1 MDALWKWWHQ
11 CWLFLGWVKQLLQC
25 FLGSRWLGYY
35 SMSELN
41 IPSNTQTFGSC
52 GRLLHICLSLTK
64 NPVQQVWNS
73 ERTVFYAF
81 FGFSPLGQSPTFT
94 HLSRW
99 PRWRPDPVQRPSPAK
114 RRHKMNQKWAE
125 TFAHLFTSFEAN
137 SAIICGQQ
145 VCRIIQNSRLLG
157 LQVRLDQFS
166 SIGMVW
172 MAICHDLSHLFC
184 TVLCWM
190 PPWQRYRCLLW
201 ISLNVFVQIAALNV
215 LPPCPCF
222 VCPPFV
228 VFLFVSAVLGCVSFA
243 LLTNLAIS
251 SVVSAVLI
259 RRLLPLEKSTFARS
273 LFVWNLRGIILAV
286 LFAWF
291 AQQPQTWEEYQFLSF
306 LSFSIYGLERNSGI
320 WFASF
325 FNVSWWNIILIH
337 SVEFITCI
345 YYIYIYYLVSYYTKY
360 TGKIS
365 IPYDLFNQK
374 D

>member
-1 MDALWKWWHQ
+1 MKFWKD
-11 CWLFLGWVKQLLQC
+11 C
-25 FLGSRWLGYY
+25 
-35 SMSELN
+35 
-41 IPSNTQTFGSC
+41 
-52 GRLLHICLSLTK
+52 
-64 NPVQQVWNS
+64 
-73 ERTVFYAF
+73 FYAF

-94 HLSRW
+94 HLS
-99 PRWRPDPVQRPSPAK
+99 RWRPDPVQRPSPAK
-114 RRHKMNQKWAE
+114 RRHKMNQKWTE

-166 SIGMVW
+166 SIRMVW
-172 MAICHDLSHLFC
+172 MATGVDLSWFVSL
-184 TVLCWM
+184 VLHRAWM
-190 PPWQRYRCLLW
+190 PPWQRWCLLCCAKC
-201 ISLNVFVQIAALNV
+201 LAALPM
-215 LPPCPCF
+215 LRCF
-222 VCPPFV
+222 VCPPGAV

-291 AQQPQTWEEYQFLSF
+291 AQQLQTWEEYQFLSF

-325 FNVSWWNIILIH
+325 FNVSWWNISLIH

-345 YYIYIYYLVSYYTKY
+345 YILYIYYLVSYYTKY
-360 TGKIS
+360 TGTIS
-365 IPYDLFNQK
+365 IPYDLFNQT
-374 D
+374 DQSWHVITAFGGS